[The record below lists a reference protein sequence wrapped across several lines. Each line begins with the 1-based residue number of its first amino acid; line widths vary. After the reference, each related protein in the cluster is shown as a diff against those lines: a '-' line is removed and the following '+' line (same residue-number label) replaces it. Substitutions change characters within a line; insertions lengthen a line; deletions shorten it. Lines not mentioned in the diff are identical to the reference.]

1 MNEIGHDMEFVSPRR
16 TTDIDRT
23 SRPAG
28 ADEKAKPPQID
39 VAELLRVL
47 FKRKWLILGSTCLGI
62 AAALVVTLAATR
74 IYRASITLDI
84 NTSQIEIMGN
94 DRQVQPR
101 PRNEDA
107 FLQTQYGLLKSRSLS
122 SRVEQALN
130 LADDPG
136 FVASQMPKPR
146 RELAATFKLMHGL
159 EVQPVRGSHLV
170 KLSYDDVSPDR
181 ATRIANAFGAGF
193 IASGAARRY
202 EATAYA
208 RNFLQSRLK
217 LTRERLEASE
227 RQLVGYAQN
236 HGILQ
241 LDRGSADNVPA
252 GGRKGD
258 GPSGVGGDS
267 LSAQSLTTLNAALAN
282 AIGDR
287 ISAEQRYRQSIA
299 HSSSNDVLTSPTV
312 QALRTE
318 RNKLEADYRE
328 QRATFQPDY
337 PAMISL
343 RDRMAQVDQA
353 LAQET
358 ADVSSSLHSAY
369 LSALGREAELR
380 GQVDK
385 LRSQVLQLRGRGIG
399 YTILQREVDT
409 NRSLYDALLER
420 FKEIDIVG
428 GLGES
433 DAEVVDTALPPHSPF
448 EPRPLRNLIAGLI
461 AGLGLGLMAAFA
473 VEFIDDTIKTPE
485 DAKAKLRLPL
495 LGLVPNMSRA
505 ASMIEQLATPRS
517 DIAEAYYSVTTAL
530 QFSSRHGYPKSLM
543 VTSSRQGEGKSSTSL
558 ALAQNFARIGKSVL
572 LIDADLRNPSFLSK
586 GKAPMG
592 LSVLLVGMDAIDAH
606 VLTTRTPGLSLLPSG
621 PIPPNPA
628 ELLVGSRIHGLVGE
642 AMDRF
647 DIVIVDAPPVLGLA
661 DAPILGS
668 ACEATVLIVEAG
680 SIRRRIALNALDRL
694 TAADTRIAGVILTKC
709 SFQAAG
715 YGYGYGYG
723 FGYGYG
729 QSTKAGGDRQATLL
743 DIAS

>member
-1 MNEIGHDMEFVSPRR
+1 MNELGHDMGFASPRR
-16 TTDIDRT
+16 AADIDPT
-23 SRPAG
+23 SHTTG
-28 ADEKAKPPQID
+28 ADEKGRTSQID

-47 FKRKWLILGSTCLGI
+47 LKRKWLILGSTCLGI
-62 AAALVVTLAATR
+62 AAALVATLTATR
-74 IYRASITLDI
+74 IYRASVTLDI

-107 FLQTQYGLLKSRSLS
+107 FLQTQYGLLKSRSLA
-122 SRVEQALN
+122 SRVEQALD

-136 FVASQMPKPR
+136 FVAPQMPRER

-159 EVQPVRGSHLV
+159 DIQPVRGSHLV
-170 KLSYDDVSPDR
+170 KLFYDDVSPDR

-208 RNFLQSRLK
+208 RKFLQSRLK
-217 LTRERLEASE
+217 LTRERLEGSE
-227 RQLVGYAQN
+227 RQLVGYAQE

-241 LDRGSADNVPA
+241 LDRGAADNAPG

-258 GPSGVGGDS
+258 GPSGAGGDS
-267 LSAQSLTTLNAALAN
+267 LSSQSLTTLNAALAN
-282 AIGDR
+282 AVGER
-287 ISAEQRYRQSIA
+287 ISAEQRFKQSIGQ
-299 HSSSNDVLTSPTV
+299 SSSGDVLANPTV

-337 PAMISL
+337 PSMISL
-343 RDRMAQVDQA
+343 RDRMAQVDKA
-353 LAQET
+353 LARET
-358 ADVSSSLHSAY
+358 ADVSSSLRSSY
-369 LSALGREAELR
+369 LSALGREAELQ

-399 YTILQREVDT
+399 YTILQRDVDT

-448 EPRPLRNLIAGLI
+448 EPRPLRNLLAGLI
-461 AGLGLGLMAAFA
+461 AGLAIGLMAAFA

-485 DAKAKLRLPL
+485 DAKSKLRLPL

-505 ASMIEQLATPRS
+505 ASMIEQLASPRS

-530 QFSSRHGYPKSLM
+530 QFSSRHGYPKSLL
-543 VTSSRQGEGKSSTSL
+543 VTSSRPGEGKSSTSL

-586 GKAPMG
+586 GTTTLG
-592 LSVLLVGMDAIDAH
+592 LSVLLVGFDTIDAH
-606 VLTTRTPGLSLLPSG
+606 VLATHTPGLSLLPSG

-628 ELLVGSRIHGLVGE
+628 ELLVGNRIRGIVAE
-642 AMDRF
+642 AIDRF

-668 ACEATVLIVEAG
+668 ACEAAVLIVEAG

-694 TAADTRIAGVILTKC
+694 TAADTRIAGVVLTKC
-709 SFQAAG
+709 SFQSAG
-715 YGYGYGYG
+715 YGYGYGL
-723 FGYGYG
+723 GYRYG
-729 QSTKAGGDRQATLL
+729 QSRKASGDRQAALL
-743 DIAS
+743 DITS